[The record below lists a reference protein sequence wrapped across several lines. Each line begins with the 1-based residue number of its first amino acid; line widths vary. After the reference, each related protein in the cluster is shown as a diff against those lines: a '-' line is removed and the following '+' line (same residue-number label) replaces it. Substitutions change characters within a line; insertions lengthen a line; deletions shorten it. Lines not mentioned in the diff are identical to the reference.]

1 MAAGVLYR
9 WQATTLIPAFI
20 AVVAV
25 AAVALIFGRK
35 GVLAL
40 TMIMFVG
47 AMLTAGR
54 KTRWRVLGEICRF
67 VIILLSMLIWVV
79 TLSMAA
85 GSGFTAMVAST
96 LLPGIAQAYWIG
108 DLLAAGKPLSHP
120 FILMCGAWLALF
132 ATMVVAYAKAGPPES
147 DPDTA

>member
-1 MAAGVLYR
+1 MAAGLLSR

-20 AVVAV
+20 AVIAFV
-25 AAVALIFGRK
+25 AVALIFGKK
-35 GVLAL
+35 GLLAL
-40 TMIMFVG
+40 TAIMFVG

-67 VIILLSMLIWVV
+67 VIILLSMLIWVI

-85 GSGFTAMVAST
+85 RSGFTAMVAST

-108 DLLAAGKPLSHP
+108 DLLAAGKPLTHP

-132 ATMVVAYAKAGPPES
+132 ATMVVAYAKAGPPE
-147 DPDTA
+147 PDQDTD